1 MSKFN
6 LISPFKPAGDQASAI
21 KALSEG
27 VSKGER
33 SQVLLG
39 VTGSG
44 KTFTMANVIARTNRP
59 TLVLAHNKTLAGQ
72 LYQELRDFFP
82 HNAVSYFVSY
92 YDYYQPEAYIAAS
105 DTYIEKEATI
115 NDEID
120 RLRLSATTNLL
131 VRQDCIVVASVSCIY
146 NLGSPADYAQSFL
159 EIISGELIARESLL
173 LRLQALQYQH
183 SDYELRRASYRLR
196 GDILQVWSASD
207 DTALQ
212 IDTLEDRIVSI
223 HRLNPTTGELI
234 EEISNRPVIINPAKH
249 HLVSRSQQSAFAQI
263 QQDLAKRHKQLQA
276 EGKVIEAYRL
286 QQKVNYDLEQI
297 KNFGFVSGIENYS
310 RYFDG
315 RASGDP
321 PFTLLDYFWE
331 NQKIFGHD
339 GFLTII
345 DESHIS
351 VPQVQG
357 MYFGDRSRKENLIK
371 YGFRLPSALD
381 NRPLQFREFL
391 AKNQQFIYVSATPA
405 EWEIQ
410 QAGGKVVEQL
420 LRPTGILDPLIEVKS
435 PEGQIKDMVSQVLER
450 KQQGERVLITVLTKR
465 LAETLCDYLNDAT
478 KLRQLLGTGTSE
490 ELSLPKVAYLHSD
503 IETLERSDILAD
515 LRRGKYDVV
524 VGINLLRE
532 GLDLPEVSLVII
544 TDADKEGFLRSTT
557 SLIQT
562 IGRAGRHHRG
572 QVIMYA
578 QSITKSMQ
586 AAIEETQRRRA
597 YQQAYNK
604 KHHITPSRVVKPIRE
619 RLLTKREE
627 AGDSEQ
633 DSAASTAKKLSLAEK
648 KRKPVIFSLD
658 KKTAIDLNNFSADD
672 YTPFER
678 KALLPKMRR
687 AMNKAAGLMDYELAA
702 RLRDLIKLLAEV
714 SN

>member
-1 MSKFN
+1 MSNFQ
-6 LISPFKPAGDQASAI
+6 LVSPFKLAGDQINAI
-21 KALSEG
+21 NALSEG
-27 VSKGER
+27 VIKGQR

-92 YDYYQPEAYIAAS
+92 YDYYQPEAYIATS

-183 SDYELRRASYRLR
+183 SDYELKRASYRLR
-196 GDILQVWSASD
+196 GDVLQVWSASD

-249 HLVSRSQQSAFAQI
+249 HLVSRNQQSAFVQI
-263 QQDLAKRHKQLQA
+263 QQDLSERLKQLQA

-297 KNFGFVSGIENYS
+297 KNFGFVSGIENYA

-315 RASGDP
+315 RSSGDP

-331 NQKIFGHD
+331 NQKIFNHD

-351 VPQVQG
+351 VPQVRG

-381 NRPLQFREFL
+381 NRPLQFKEFL
-391 AKNQQFIYVSATPA
+391 AKNQQFIYVSATPG
-405 EWEIQ
+405 EWEIK
-410 QAGGKVVEQL
+410 QANGKVVEQL

-435 PEGQIKDMVSQVLER
+435 PEGQIKDLVSQVLER
-450 KQQGERVLITVLTKR
+450 KQRGERVLITVLTKR

-478 KLRQLLGTGTSE
+478 KLRQLLGTSE
-490 ELSLPKVAYLHSD
+490 ELVLPKVAYLHSD
-503 IETLERSDILAD
+503 VETLERSDILAD

-578 QSITKSMQ
+578 QSITKSMRE
-586 AAIEETQRRRA
+586 AIEETKRRRA

-604 KHHITPSRVVKPIRE
+604 KHNLTPSSIVKPIRE

-627 AGDSEQ
+627 VRESEQ
-633 DSAASTAKKLSLAEK
+633 RSVACTVKKFSLAEK
-648 KRKPVIFSLD
+648 KKKPFVFSLD
-658 KKTAIDLNNFSADD
+658 KKNAIDLNNFSPDD

-687 AMNKAAGLMDYELAA
+687 AMNKAAQLMDYELAA
-702 RLRDLIKLLAEV
+702 RLRDLIKLLTKI